1 MADPRDADS
10 APSPVF
16 QPGDRVEVVPGELH
30 RTVHR
35 GEVARSVW
43 HFKHR
48 CWFYFLVCDGRAVS
62 TRYRAEDLRRA
73 A

>member
-1 MADPRDADS
+1 MHAPPAPAD
-10 APSPVF
+10 APAPVF
-16 QPGDRVEVVPGELH
+16 QRGDRVEVVPGALH

-48 CWFYFLVCDGRAVS
+48 CWFYFLACDGRAVS
-62 TRYRAEDLRRA
+62 TRYRAEDLRRVT
-73 A
+73 